1 MGYIIVIEG
10 TDGSGKR
17 TQTMRLYERLLSEG
31 YNVRVQSFPNYDSM
45 SAGGV
50 KMYLNGDFG
59 DSDKSLDAYQASALY
74 AVDRLCTYNKDLKE
88 FYENGGIIV
97 FDRYI
102 ESNMLHQAGKIAS
115 RVEVDKYLDWLCNL
129 EYDTFKLPKAN
140 KVLFL
145 DVPVEISKRL
155 ANAREDLKNNMQKD
169 IHESSKDHLTNAY
182 NASKYVSVKFGWE
195 IINCVENDEMRSI
208 EDIGEEIYNK
218 VISDIKEV
226 SNES

>member
-10 TDGSGKR
+10 TDGSGKK
-17 TQTMRLYERLLSEG
+17 TQTGKLYERLLSEG
-31 YNVRVQSFPNYDSM
+31 YNVKMQSFPNYDSM

-74 AVDRLCTYNKDLKE
+74 AVDRLCTYNKDLKD
-88 FYENGGIIV
+88 FYENGGIII

-102 ESNMLHQAGKIAS
+102 ESNMLHQAGKIVD
-115 RVEVDKYLDWLCNL
+115 REEVDKYLDWLCNL
-129 EYDTFKLPKAN
+129 EYDIFKLPKAN

-145 DVPVEISKRL
+145 DVPVEISKAL

-169 IHESSKDHLTNAY
+169 IHENSKDHLVNAY
-182 NASKYVSVKFGWE
+182 NSSKYVSVKYGWE
-195 IINCVENDEMRSI
+195 VINCVENNTMRSI
-208 EDIGEEIYNK
+208 DDIGEEVYNR
-218 VISDIKEV
+218 VVRDIKGV
-226 SNES
+226 LSES

>member
-17 TQTMRLYERLLSEG
+17 TQTTKLYERLLAEG
-31 YNVRVQSFPNYDSM
+31 YNVRMQSFPNYDSM
-45 SAGGV
+45 SSGGV

-59 DSDKSLDAYQASALY
+59 DNDMCLDAYQASSLY
-74 AVDRLCTYNKDLKE
+74 AVDRLCTYNKDLKS

-102 ESNMLHQAGKIAS
+102 ESNILHQTGKIDD
-115 RVEVDKYLDWLCNL
+115 REEVDKYLDWLCNL
-129 EYDTFKLPKAN
+129 EYNILKLPRAN

-145 DVPVEISKRL
+145 DVPVEISKAL
-155 ANAREDLKNNMQKD
+155 ANAREDLKNNMAKD
-169 IHESSKDHLTNAY
+169 IHENSKDHLLNAY
-182 NASKYVSVKFGWE
+182 NSSKYVSVKYGWE
-195 IINCVENDEMRSI
+195 VVNCVQDGSMRSI
-208 EDIGEEIYNK
+208 DDIGEEIYNR

-226 SNES
+226 SSES